1 MRPISRVMRTTR
13 AVRAT
18 RTAKPQRA
26 SARAAARPPMPL
38 PATRIVL
45 FGEAA
50 APMLVGAMRVTLR
63 RPAPKPTE
71 YPSGRA
77 KAVSVEADISVEPLF
92 APEPEHL
99 LYRAVGEAKD
109 DRVLARCEAEGV
121 PRRHDEDVAFAEL
134 EYRFLAG
141 AADRR
146 AAAAFEADVDARV
159 AAAVG
164 PRRKSGRQALR
175 ERAHRRHRRMAGRGV
190 DEAQFEAVVRVDRAL
205 RDA

>member
-38 PATRIVL
+38 PATRIA

-50 APMLVGAMRVTLR
+50 APMLVCAMRVSLR
-63 RPAPKPTE
+63 RAAPKPTE

-109 DRVLARCEAEGV
+109 DRVLARREAEGV

-134 EYRFLAG
+134 EYRFLA
-141 AADRR
+141 
-146 AAAAFEADVDARV
+146 
-159 AAAVG
+159 
-164 PRRKSGRQALR
+164 
-175 ERAHRRHRRMAGRGV
+175 
-190 DEAQFEAVVRVDRAL
+190 
-205 RDA
+205 